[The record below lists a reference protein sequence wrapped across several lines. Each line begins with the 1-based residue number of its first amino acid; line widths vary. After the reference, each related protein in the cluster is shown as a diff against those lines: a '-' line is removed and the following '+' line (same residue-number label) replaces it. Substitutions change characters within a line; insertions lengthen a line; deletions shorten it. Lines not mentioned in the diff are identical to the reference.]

1 MLRLSKHYFGRKQI
15 LRISEHHLAPR
26 RLLRLSKHHPARKR
40 ILQLTRHPPRT
51 DTNPST
57 LEVSRVARKRSFDSR
72 SIPPPKNKY
81 FGKHHAAG
89 GEFFDSRSINQPG
102 NESFNSRGTT
112 SHGDKSFDSRSILRR
127 PVNDPST
134 LEASLR
140 LSKHYLAWKQMLRLS
155 KHRRPEPNVSTLEAS
170 KSPGNESFDS
180 RRHHGVRNIPST
192 LEASRRPG
200 AECFDARSIRVA
212 QNEFLR
218 LSKHRGRPETNP
230 STLEA

>member
-1 MLRLSKHYFGRKQI
+1 MLQMSQLRFNQKRMLRLSKHYLARNGEQMLRLSKHYFGRKQI

-102 NESFNSRGTT
+102 NESFNSWIAAIR
-112 SHGDKSFDSRSILRR
+112 H
-127 PVNDPST
+127 
-134 LEASLR
+134 
-140 LSKHYLAWKQMLRLS
+140 
-155 KHRRPEPNVSTLEAS
+155 
-170 KSPGNESFDS
+170 S
-180 RRHHGVRNIPST
+180 RRTPQVPAQLSVR
-192 LEASRRPG
+192 EADDPG
-200 AECFDARSIRVA
+200 TAGGTAACA
-212 QNEFLR
+212 
-218 LSKHRGRPETNP
+218 
-230 STLEA
+230 